1 MQHTTALSDPRAL
14 AESALAGFIPI
25 TLEEM
30 EAVRLMN
37 RVDRKFVFHISQLG
51 TILTAMNGPYRS
63 LEVEGTRVS
72 PYRTMYFDTEGLN
85 MYRDHHNGKPNRTKV
100 RYRHYLQSGAMFF
113 EVKRK
118 VRGLRTDKVRIPIT
132 AIPDKVNGAETE
144 LLNTFSIEGHTLQP
158 TMDVL
163 YGRATLVRTDG
174 CERVTIDVGLT
185 FAQGEKVLGLPNIV
199 IAEVK
204 TDNHKGGSPVISLM
218 KNMGIRPMGM
228 SKYSV
233 AVAMLHDG
241 AKTNAFK
248 AKMRRIFTLNDSETL
263 IHA

>member
-1 MQHTTALSDPRAL
+1 MQGKAPHTDPRRL
-14 AESALAGFIPI
+14 AEEKLAAYDPI
-25 TLEEM
+25 SLEEM

-51 TILTAMNGPYRS
+51 TILTQLSSHYRS
-63 LEVEGTRVS
+63 LEVEGARVS
-72 PYRTMYFDTEGLN
+72 PYRTLYFDTEELN

-118 VRGLRTDKVRIPIT
+118 VRGLRTEKVRIPIT
-132 AIPDKVNGAETE
+132 DIPERVNGAETE

-158 TMDVL
+158 TMDVE
-163 YGRATLVRTDG
+163 YGRATLVRSDG

-185 FAQGEKVLGLPNIV
+185 FSQGDKHLGLPNIV

-218 KNMGIRPMGM
+218 KNMSIRPMGM

-248 AKMRRIFTLNDSETL
+248 AKMRRIFTMNDKDTL
-263 IHA
+263 AHA

>member
-1 MQHTTALSDPRAL
+1 MPDTTTFMDARAVAEASL
-14 AESALAGFIPI
+14 ARYSPI
-25 TLEEM
+25 SLEEM

-37 RVDRKFVFHISQLG
+37 RVDRKFVFHIGQLG
-51 TILTAMNGPYRS
+51 LMLDQLNQHYRS
-63 LEVEGTRVS
+63 LEVEGARVS
-72 PYRTMYFDTEGLN
+72 PYRTLYFDTEGLN

-132 AIPDKVNGAETE
+132 DIPDRVNGAETE
-144 LLNTFSIEGHTLQP
+144 LLNAFSIEGHTLLP
-158 TMDVL
+158 TMDVE
-163 YGRATLVRTDG
+163 YGRATLVRSDG
-174 CERVTIDVGLT
+174 CERVTIDVGLN
-185 FAQGEKVLGLPNIV
+185 FRQGDKHLGLPNIV

-248 AKMRRIFTLNDSETL
+248 AKMRRIFTLNDKETHT
-263 IHA
+263 HA